1 MKLRRKNKLIAEVA
15 TSSMNDIMFF
25 LMLFF
30 LIMSTLL
37 NPNVIKLTL
46 PNSKHSQAIH
56 KKEISL
62 SITKDLQYF
71 LENKPVVF
79 DQLETEIQRSVA
91 NEQEATV
98 ILRCDNGLTIQDL
111 VNVLEIGNKLKIK
124 MILATRTA
132 NATASK

>member
-1 MKLRRKNKLIAEVA
+1 MRLRRKNKLIAEVA

-56 KKEISL
+56 RKEISL
-62 SITKDLQYF
+62 SITKDLNYF
-71 LENKPVVF
+71 LDNKPVAF
-79 DQLETEIQRSVA
+79 DQLETDLQRSVA
-91 NEQEATV
+91 NEMEATV

-132 NATASK
+132 NVPTAK

>member
-1 MKLRRKNKLIAEVA
+1 MNLRRKSKITAEVA

-46 PNSKHSQAIH
+46 PSSKHNQVLRQ
-56 KKEISL
+56 KEVSI

-71 LENKPVVF
+71 IDNQAVPFE
-79 DQLETEIQRSVA
+79 QIETYLAVELQKS
-91 NEQEATV
+91 QGLTV
-98 ILRCDNGLTIQDL
+98 ILRCDSGIPVQEL
-111 VNVLEIGNKLKIK
+111 VNVLEIGNKLKVK
-124 MILATRTA
+124 MVLATKSPTS
-132 NATASK
+132 NPNG